1 VWAVTFPAA
10 PPQAVVFDND
20 GLLLDT
26 EEAWTRAE
34 TELFRRHGGA
44 FTMEHKQDLIGS
56 SHTIAAGKLEVHLKQ
71 PGQGEALMN
80 ELHDLVMAEAT
91 HDVEP
96 RPGAVALVDALT
108 EAGIPIAV
116 ASNSQR
122 AFLDLVL
129 ATAGVAD
136 RFAITV
142 AGDEVPN
149 PKPAPDIYLE
159 ACRRLGADPA
169 RSIGLEDSPTGAA
182 AAKAAGL
189 TVIGVPYLPG
199 MAIPPA
205 DLIAGSLADAAVLE
219 AVGLVPSSR

>member
-1 VWAVTFPAA
+1 VTSLPIPA
-10 PPQAVVFDND
+10 AVVFDND

-34 TELFRRHGGA
+34 TELFRRHGA
-44 FTMEHKQDLIGS
+44 SFTFEHKRDLIGS
-56 SHTIAAGKLEVHLKQ
+56 SHAIAAGKIEVMLGQ
-71 PGQGEALMN
+71 PGRGEALMD
-80 ELHDLVMAEAT
+80 ELHALVMAEAR

-96 RPGAVALVDALT
+96 RPGALELVDALL
-108 EAGIPIAV
+108 EAGIPVAV

-136 RFAITV
+136 RFAVTV
-142 AGDEVPN
+142 AGDEVAR

-169 RSIGLEDSPTGAA
+169 ASVGLEDSPTGAA

-189 TVIGVPYLPG
+189 TVIGVPY
-199 MAIPPA
+199 IA
-205 DLIAGSLADAAVLE
+205 DMDVEHADVIAGSLADAAVLE
-219 AVGLVPSSR
+219 TVGLVPSRG

>member
-1 VWAVTFPAA
+1 VTPDAI
-10 PPQAVVFDND
+10 VFDND

-34 TELFRRHGGA
+34 GELFARRGVT
-44 FTMEHKQDLIGS
+44 FTDDNKRELIGS
-56 SHTIAAGKLEVHLKQ
+56 SHTIAAGMIERWLGL
-71 PGQGEALMN
+71 PGEGLALMA
-80 ELHDLVMAEAT
+80 ELHELVMAEAT

-96 RPGAVALVDALT
+96 RPGAVELVDALLD
-108 EAGIPIAV
+108 AGIPIAV
-116 ASNSQR
+116 ASNSPR
-122 AFLDLVL
+122 DFLDTVL

-142 AGDEVPN
+142 AGDEIPN

-169 RSIGLEDSPTGAA
+169 RSVGLEDSPTGAV

-189 TVIGVPYLPG
+189 TVIGVPYLAD
-199 MAIPPA
+199 MEIPAA
-205 DLIAGSLADAAVLE
+205 DLIAGSLADAIVLE
-219 AVGLVPSSR
+219 TVGLVPSRR